1 MGLFESIETV
11 SIVLFVVGM
20 VFLMIELFAPG
31 FGIFGGIGL
40 VALVLCIVFQAHSVA
55 EGLLLFLI
63 IAVIVLILSLI
74 AARSLKR
81 GWLYRSS
88 LVLKD
93 AEEKEAGYVARDD
106 YSRLTGK
113 NGVSLTPLRPAG
125 MAEIEGEKADV
136 VTDGEFIPKGARIH
150 VMKTVG
156 GRIIVKQM
164 EDSSEVLPG
173 M

>member
-1 MGLFESIETV
+1 MGLFETIETV
-11 SIVLFVVGM
+11 SVVLFIVGM
-20 VFLMIELFAPG
+20 IFLMIELFAPG
-31 FGIFGGIGL
+31 FGIFGGLGL

-63 IAVIVLILSLI
+63 IGVIVMILSLI

-106 YSRLTGK
+106 YSRFTDK
-113 NGVSLTPLRPAG
+113 IGVSLTPLRPAG

-136 VTDGEFIPKGARIH
+136 VTEGEFIPKDVR
-150 VMKTVG
+150 VKVLKTVS
-156 GRIIVKQM
+156 GRIIVKQV
-164 EDSSEVLPG
+164 ED
-173 M
+173 

>member
-1 MGLFESIETV
+1 MGLFETIETV

-20 VFLMIELFAPG
+20 VFLLIELFAPG
-31 FGIFGGIGL
+31 FGIFGGLGL
-40 VALVLCIVFQAHSVA
+40 VALVLCIVFQAKSVA

-63 IAVIVLILSLI
+63 IGVIVMLLALI

-93 AEEKEAGYVARDD
+93 AEDKEAGYVARDD
-106 YSRLTGK
+106 YSRFAGK

-125 MAEIEGEKADV
+125 TAEIEGEKADV
-136 VTDGEFIPKGARIH
+136 VTEGEFIPKGAPIQ
-150 VMKTVG
+150 VLKTVG
-156 GRIIVKQM
+156 GRIVVKQV
-164 EDSSEVLPG
+164 EG
-173 M
+173 